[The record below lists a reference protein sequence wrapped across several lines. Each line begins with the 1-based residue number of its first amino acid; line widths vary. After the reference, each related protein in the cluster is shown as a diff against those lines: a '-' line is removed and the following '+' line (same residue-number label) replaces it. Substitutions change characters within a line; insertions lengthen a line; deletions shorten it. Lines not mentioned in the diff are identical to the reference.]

1 MTRNNKH
8 DSNCNL
14 NIVLIVIIAALI
26 IHENKHHPAWY
37 FKFLWGGGRGGVL
50 TPLQTMDLYEL
61 WTMHT
66 CVGYSAL
73 ILSAIEYKF
82 NYLKY

>member
-1 MTRNNKH
+1 MG
-8 DSNCNL
+8 
-14 NIVLIVIIAALI
+14 
-26 IHENKHHPAWY
+26 
-37 FKFLWGGGRGGVL
+37 GGGRGEVL

>member
-14 NIVLIVIIAALI
+14 NIVLIVIIAVLI
-26 IHENKHHPAWY
+26 I
-37 FKFLWGGGRGGVL
+37 L

>member
-26 IHENKHHPAWY
+26 I
-37 FKFLWGGGRGGVL
+37 L

-61 WTMHT
+61 
-66 CVGYSAL
+66 
-73 ILSAIEYKF
+73 
-82 NYLKY
+82 